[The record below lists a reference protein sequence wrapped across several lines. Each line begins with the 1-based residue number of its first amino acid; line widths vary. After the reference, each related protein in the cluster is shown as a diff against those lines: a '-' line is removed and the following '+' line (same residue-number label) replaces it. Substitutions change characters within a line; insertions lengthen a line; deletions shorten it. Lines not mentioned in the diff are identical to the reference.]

1 MSGSNTP
8 NVGDGS
14 STPRPAR
21 SSRRGGRGRGRG
33 RGGRGHSHQQAPVSS
48 ANNAPQTEQTRSGL
62 APPPQIQ
69 PQPQP
74 QNEAA
79 NPNTTPSSG
88 QRSRRGPRGG
98 RRRSGRGGSAQQEA
112 SQRPARTRA
121 AGGRAFQGRLTRPPH
136 SSEDGLLDGQED
148 TAADLGLR
156 ADAPAFVPGVSQP
169 NGSVSAEP
177 SSVLPSAAAPHK
189 GKGKAKNARSRPAKV
204 TTKSEAEDIVTRIHE
219 DISNN
224 LYECPIC
231 TIEIGR
237 KSRVW
242 SCRLCWTVFHLSCV
256 KKWSKNEGAAAQDA
270 SRRAGEEGDA
280 STPLTPAGVRRKST
294 HARSLV
300 SLRTPAGRHVPAR
313 EKDART
319 LATRL
324 ATLDLVLLV
333 LRWDRLRIA
342 FVAGT
347 PLRNAARTPTTTMDG
362 AAERYV
368 VIYYHAANIRAPDH
382 AMRDYVAL
390 ARILRILR
398 SGRDVSA
405 VETNAIGPL
414 IAAFTFAKGV
424 AIPKMRRWPIARDPR
439 MWYHTVLAER
449 LDSRVYRD
457 TLLERPAK
465 TQFQTAWRP
474 VVRFCAVDTRV
485 KRFATQVLVVLACEL
500 SR

>member
-8 NVGDGS
+8 NAGDGS

-69 PQPQP
+69 LQPQP

-79 NPNTTPSSG
+79 IPNTTPSSVSNLVEDLG
-88 QRSRRGPRGG
+88 EGDEVDAVEAHNKRPASDRLAHELLEGG
-98 RRRSGRGGSAQQEA
+98 RFRD
-112 SQRPARTRA
+112 
-121 AGGRAFQGRLTRPPH
+121 
-136 SSEDGLLDGQED
+136 EDGLLDGQED

-177 SSVLPSAAAPHK
+177 SSVLPSAAAAPHK

-319 LATRL
+319 LATRP

-382 AMRDYVAL
+382 VMRDYVAL

-457 TLLERPAK
+457 TLLERPVK
-465 TQFQTAWRP
+465 TQFQTAWKP

-485 KRFATQVLVVLACEL
+485 KRFATQVLVVLACKQ